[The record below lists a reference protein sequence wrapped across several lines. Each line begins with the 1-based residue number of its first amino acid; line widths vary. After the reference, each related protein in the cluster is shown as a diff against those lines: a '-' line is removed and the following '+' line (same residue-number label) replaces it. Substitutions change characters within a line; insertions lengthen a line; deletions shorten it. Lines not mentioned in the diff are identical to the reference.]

1 MKLLSEWLCQFNR
14 GNVCQ
19 MGTAR
24 DFGLRIAR
32 FSEIRTKA
40 RKMTLKSAIED
51 VIGTT
56 LAAVSGVLGKLE
68 YLSRLRRAK
77 GNPYTHW
84 GLGRAYGEAA
94 AQEALAEA
102 HRLLFL
108 RILQTPLKELRNDV
122 IISSEDSRTKPEQYL
137 KNLRG
142 DMPILLPQ
150 DLGGGSARHFS
161 SILHALLSLAS
172 HQRTRTPKDATPPI

>member
-1 MKLLSEWLCQFNR
+1 VPDQHGCDS
-14 GNVCQ
+14 
-19 MGTAR
+19 
-24 DFGLRIAR
+24 GLRIGR
-32 FSEIRTKA
+32 VSEIRTKA
-40 RKMTLKSAIED
+40 KKMTLKSAIED

-56 LAAVSGVLGKLE
+56 LGAVSGVLGKLE
-68 YLSRLRRAK
+68 YLSRLRRAR

-108 RILQTPLKELRNDV
+108 RVLQTPLKELQNDV
-122 IISSEDSRTKPEQYL
+122 EISSEASQMKPKEYVE
-137 KNLRG
+137 NLRG
-142 DMPILLPQ
+142 DSRILLPQ

-161 SILHALLSLAS
+161 SVLHALLSLAS